1 MSTTK
6 TTPALPA
13 ITRGRMRAAG
23 AALVLFTLASDGLK
37 GDAPDPMGPAGR
49 IVAHLAERQDA
60 VLLYHLPRAVALA
73 ILLGIAAMFA
83 EHVAP
88 RGPLR
93 SLLMAAAVL
102 IVAVT
107 ALELLFTMMAAFA
120 VTDGDPATVK
130 AFWQTRFVAASS
142 TNLPWGLFAALA
154 GVAAWPRH
162 RRYAIFCAVCTAG
175 FLVGG
180 ACTLRAGFFSVFEA
194 WGGFLMYWLG
204 PILMC
209 VTGSVVAQRAPA
221 AEEPSSATP
230 AVAAAA
236 AG

>member
-1 MSTTK
+1 MSTT
-6 TTPALPA
+6 THAPPA

-23 AALVLFTLASDGLK
+23 AAIVLFTLASDALK
-37 GDAPDPMGPAGR
+37 GDAPDPMGPAER

-73 ILLGIAAMFA
+73 VVLGIAALFA

-93 SLLMAAAVL
+93 SLLMAAAIL

-120 VTDGDPATVK
+120 LSDGDPATVK

-142 TNLPWGLFAALA
+142 TNLPWALFAAVA
-154 GVAAWPRH
+154 GVAAWPAH
-162 RRYAIFCAVCTAG
+162 RRYAIFCALCTAG

-194 WGGFLMYWLG
+194 WGAFLMFWLG

-209 VTGSVVAQRAPA
+209 VTGSVVARRAQ
-221 AEEPSSATP
+221 S
-230 AVAAAA
+230 VRAAAA
-236 AG
+236 RGPAVSSAAA